1 VQLAGDS
8 LAAVAGARLWHDEVM
23 TLVIAHRGAS
33 HQKPENTIE
42 AFEQAV
48 ALGSDGVEL
57 DVRRSGDDR
66 LVVHHDAR
74 LADHRVIRTET
85 DLTSTIPT
93 LADALDACEGVFVN
107 IEIKND
113 PSEPDFDPTDWV
125 AHAVG
130 VELQRRTADT
140 RWLISSFRAE
150 TVDLCRI
157 LLPRV
162 RTALLTEDLGPAE
175 IQRTVAGG
183 HVAVHPSVDGLTEAA
198 IRMAHGRGLAVNA
211 WTCDEPDRIRE
222 LMSWG
227 IDGICTNVPDVA
239 LAIRREFVG

>member
-1 VQLAGDS
+1 
-8 LAAVAGARLWHDEVM
+8 M

-33 HQKPENTIE
+33 RQRPENTID
-42 AFEQAV
+42 AFERAV
-48 ALGSDGVEL
+48 VLGSDGVEL

-74 LADHRVIRTET
+74 LADERVIRFET
-85 DLTSTIPT
+85 DLPSAIPT
-93 LADALDACEGVFVN
+93 LGDALDACSGVFVN

-113 PSEPDFDPTDWV
+113 PGEPDFDPTEWV
-125 AHAVG
+125 AHSVG
-130 VELQRRTADT
+130 AELQRRGADA

-162 RTALLTEDLGPAE
+162 RTALLTEELGQEE
-175 IQRTVAGG
+175 IARAIAGG
-183 HVAVHPSVDGLTEAA
+183 HVALHPSVIGLTESAVRA
-198 IRMAHGRGLAVNA
+198 AHGHGLAVNG

-239 LAIRREFVG
+239 LTIRRELVG